1 MDTSIYTC
9 KDSLLPTQIK
19 AGRENRAV
27 FFDRDG
33 TIIEE
38 RPYLRKVSDLALL
51 PDTVTCL
58 KKLRDSGLLLFLYT
72 NQAGIAHG
80 YFSERTLEEIHTEL
94 CAQLRKQGVILRGI
108 LFCPHH
114 PAAELK
120 IYRRDCL
127 GRKPHPGL
135 LFKAAAAERLDLTRS
150 YVIGDKLT
158 DLQAGNSAGTKTGL
172 VLTGHG
178 ITECTKITSDSRPD
192 FIGANLTRV
201 TGWILDDLK
210 KGADAVEN
218 RF

>member
-9 KDSLLPTQIK
+9 KDTLSSPKIK
-19 AGRENRAV
+19 TGLENRAV

-38 RPYLRKVSDLALL
+38 KPYLRRVSDLVLL
-51 PDTVTCL
+51 PDTVDCL
-58 KKLRDSGLLLFLYT
+58 KKLDHSGLLLFLYT

-80 YFSERTLEEIHTEL
+80 YFSEKTLEEIHTEL
-94 CAQLRKQGVILRGI
+94 CGKLRKQGIILRGI

-120 IYRRDCL
+120 RYRRDCF

-135 LFKAAAAERLDLTRS
+135 LYKAAAAERLDLTRS

-178 ITECTKITSDSRPD
+178 ITECTKLTSDSRPD
-192 FIGANLTRV
+192 FIGANLTQV
-201 TGWILDDLK
+201 TKWVLDDLN

>member
-9 KDSLLPTQIK
+9 KDSLWPTPIE
-19 AGRENRAV
+19 AGPEHRAV

-33 TIIEE
+33 TLIEE
-38 RPYLRKVSDLALL
+38 KPYLRRVSDLVLL
-51 PDTVTCL
+51 PDTVKCL
-58 KKLRDSGLLLFLYT
+58 QKLNRSGLLLFLYT

-80 YFSERTLEEIHTEL
+80 YFSERTLEEIHKEL
-94 CAQLRKQGVILRGI
+94 CGKLSQQGVILRGI

-120 IYRRDCL
+120 TYRRDCF

-135 LFKAAAAERLDLTRS
+135 LYKAAVAERLDLTRS

-178 ITECTKITSDSRPD
+178 NTECTKITSDSRPD

-201 TGWILDDLK
+201 TEWILDDLE

-218 RF
+218 CF